1 MNVCMCIC
9 VYIMCVYI
17 YIYICRYVF
26 GSVYIMR
33 HARVRVLQT
42 LSLELSVV
50 GLDPGRVS

>member
-1 MNVCMCIC
+1 MYVYMCI
-9 VYIMCVYI
+9 YNVYI

>member
-1 MNVCMCIC
+1 MFIYECMYVYMCIYNVC
-9 VYIMCVYI
+9 
-17 YIYICRYVF
+17 IYICRYVF
-26 GSVYIMR
+26 GSFYIMR

>member
-1 MNVCMCIC
+1 MYAC
-9 VYIMCVYI
+9 VYVD
-17 YIYICRYVF
+17 ICMYVF

>member
-1 MNVCMCIC
+1 
-9 VYIMCVYI
+9 MCVYI

-26 GSVYIMR
+26 GSVYIMK

>member
-1 MNVCMCIC
+1 MHVYMCIYNVC
-9 VYIMCVYI
+9 
-17 YIYICRYVF
+17 IYICRYVF